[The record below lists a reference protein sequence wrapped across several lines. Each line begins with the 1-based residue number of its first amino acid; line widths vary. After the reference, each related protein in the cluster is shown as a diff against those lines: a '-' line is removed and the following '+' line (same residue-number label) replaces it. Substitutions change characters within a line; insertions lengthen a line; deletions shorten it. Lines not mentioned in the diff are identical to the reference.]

1 MYRRHSTA
9 SPYRPN
15 SLRPTPVPDWSKLS
29 RGDLVQVHRRDGTS
43 ASGRIEMLAL
53 DRSIF
58 WIIQD
63 GGRGRIMICKGDG
76 PQVTVVNALE
86 TAE

>member
-1 MYRRHSTA
+1 MYLRHSTA
-9 SPYRPN
+9 SPYRAN
-15 SLRPTPVPDWSKLS
+15 NDRPTPIPDWSKLS
-29 RGDLVQVHRRDGTS
+29 RGDLVQVHRRDGTG

-63 GGRGRIMICKGDG
+63 GGRGRVMICKGDR
-76 PQVTVVNALE
+76 PRVTVVNATE
-86 TAE
+86 SAD